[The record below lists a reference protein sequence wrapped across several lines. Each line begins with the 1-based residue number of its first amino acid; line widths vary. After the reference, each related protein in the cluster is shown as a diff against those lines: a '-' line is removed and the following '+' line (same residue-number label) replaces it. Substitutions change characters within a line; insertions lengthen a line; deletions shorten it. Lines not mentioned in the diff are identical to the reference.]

1 MRVWLY
7 ARLSND
13 DDAEQN
19 SLENQLR
26 IAEDFALAHG
36 HTVVGSSSDD
46 NRSGMRFDREG
57 LEQLSRAAE
66 AESIDG
72 VIVKDLSR
80 LGRHRVQ
87 TALYIEYLLQLGVR
101 VLSATE
107 RLDTANDN
115 DDLII
120 GLHALMNDCYARDI
134 GRKVRAGYRQ
144 KQQTGLVIKAPFGYE
159 KDRNSNQI
167 VLHPEAAE
175 TVKQI
180 YEWYLSGLGQKESA
194 RRLNSLRRKT
204 PAQIQDGRCRKEQ
217 QKPYLWTYN
226 SVRNVLREEAYTGV
240 LVNRK
245 STVQN
250 GKKLPVL
257 QDEQLR
263 HEHYYPILVDR
274 TAWEEAQR
282 MLDEQAAQHRQR
294 CASRLENSTGR
305 EEVSTNC
312 IEEETASTSN
322 CRRHRYAGLLQCA
335 DCGAPFV
342 PMIRRWNGCERVEY
356 VCKTYMR
363 HNKSVCPSHRIH
375 EEVIDRQVQAFAS
388 ALREKMLSAR
398 QTTIRLQKLCSLKVP
413 AIQNRIEAL
422 KQEAA
427 QLEIENDRIM
437 IERMSST

>member
-26 IAEDFALAHG
+26 ITEDFALAHG

-107 RLDTANDN
+107 GLDTANDN

-159 KDRNSNQI
+159 KDRNSGQI
-167 VLHPEAAE
+167 VFHSEAAE

-180 YEWYLSGLGQKESA
+180 YEWYLSGLGQKEIA

-204 PAQIQDGRCRKEQ
+204 PAQIQDGRCRKKQ

-240 LVNRK
+240 LVNHK

-250 GKKLPVL
+250 GKKLPIPR
-257 QDEQLR
+257 DEQLR
-263 HEHYYPILVDR
+263 HEHYFPVLVEH
-274 TAWEEAQR
+274 TAWEGVQR
-282 MLDEQAAQHRQR
+282 MLDAQAAQHRQR
-294 CASRLENSTGR
+294 CAAHPKSSSGR
-305 EEVSTNC
+305 AEASPDR
-312 IEEETASTSN
+312 IGEETAPASN
-322 CRRHRYAGLLQCA
+322 RRCHRYAGLLQCA

-342 PMIRRWNGCERVEY
+342 PMIRRWNGSERVEY

-363 HNKSVCPSHRIH
+363 HSKSVCPSHRIH
-375 EEVIDRQVQAFAS
+375 EEVIDRRVQAFAS
-388 ALREKMLSAR
+388 ALREEMLSAR
-398 QTTIRLQKLCSLKVP
+398 QTTIRLQKLCALKAP